1 MENDENTNGQFGS
14 PAVATVSQN
23 PAHARGGVCVSE
35 ASALKDAVELLL
47 IRAEALLDAAE
58 SCRCRPA
65 VPNVL
70 VPVHKGTV

>member
-1 MENDENTNGQFGS
+1 MENDEKTNGRFGS
-14 PAVATVSQN
+14 AASSTVSQN
-23 PAHARGGVCVSE
+23 PAHARGGVSVSE

-58 SCRCRPA
+58 SCRCRPT

-70 VPVHKGTV
+70 VPVEKGTV